1 MLILLKNWQQRLAVK
16 MARGIL
22 IYAELL
28 KSGYIA
34 PVFFSLAAKA
44 QDLSQKLNGEEVM
57 ALLIAK
63 PGDAQRFKEG
73 FQACG
78 IDKVFV
84 YEDEH
89 FENYSNELY
98 SKIAIDLA
106 CEIEP
111 SIFLIGATTQ
121 GRDLA
126 PRISSQLHTG
136 LTADCTGL
144 DINEKGQL
152 AATRPT
158 FGGKLMATI
167 LCKTFP
173 QMATVRPGV
182 FPFLEEPVY
191 KDTQIIY
198 KNHGIENFDT
208 KVKLREFIQNTE
220 EVINSL
226 DSAKII
232 VAGGKGL
239 KTKEGFELLQQLA
252 DTLGGTIAASRGAV
266 DMGLA
271 PQSIQVGQTGK
282 TVSPEIYIACGIS
295 GAVQHTVGIEG
306 AKKIIAINIDKDA
319 PIFGAADVGIVG
331 DLYTIVPQLI
341 EHVKQFSADPPR

>member
-1 MLILLKNWQQRLAVK
+1 

-22 IYAELL
+22 IYAEVL
-28 KSGYIA
+28 KSGYLA
-34 PVFFSLAAKA
+34 PIFFSLAAKA
-44 QDLSQKLNGEEVM
+44 QELSQKLNGEEVM

-63 PGDAQRFKEG
+63 PGDAERFKEG

-78 IDKVFV
+78 VDKVFA
-84 YEDEH
+84 YEDDNLGE
-89 FENYSNELY
+89 YSNELY

-106 CEIEP
+106 REIEP
-111 SIFLIGATTQ
+111 SIFLVGATTQ

-126 PRISSQLHTG
+126 PRISSQLGTG

-144 DINEKGQL
+144 DINEKLQL

-167 LCKTFP
+167 LCKNFP

-182 FPFLEEPVY
+182 FPFLEAPIY

-198 KNHGIENFDT
+198 KNHNIQNFET
-208 KVKLREFIQNTE
+208 KVKLLDFIQASE

-226 DSAKII
+226 DSAKVI
-232 VAGGKGL
+232 VAGGRGVKN
-239 KTKEGFELLQQLA
+239 KEGFELLKQLA
-252 DTLGGTIAASRGAV
+252 EALNGTVAASRGAV
-266 DMGLA
+266 DMGIA
-271 PQSIQVGQTGK
+271 PASIQVGQTGK

-295 GAVQHTVGIEG
+295 GAVQHVVGIEG
-306 AKKIIAINIDKDA
+306 AKKIIAINIDKNA
-319 PIFGAADVGIVG
+319 PIFSVADVGMVG
-331 DLYTIVPQLI
+331 DLYSIVPKLI
-341 EHVKQFSADPPR
+341 EHFRN

>member
-1 MLILLKNWQQRLAVK
+1 

-28 KSGYIA
+28 KSGFIA

-44 QDLSQKLNGEEVM
+44 QELSQKLGGEEVC
-57 ALLIAK
+57 ALLIGK
-63 PGDAQRFKEG
+63 NGDVERFKEG

-78 IDKVFV
+78 VDKVFV
-84 YEDEH
+84 YEDERLVS
-89 FENYSNELY
+89 YSNELY
-98 SKIAIDLA
+98 SKIAVDLVK
-106 CEIEP
+106 EIEP

-126 PRISSQLHTG
+126 PRISTLVGTG

-167 LCKTFP
+167 LCKNYP

-182 FPFLEEPVY
+182 LPFLENPVY
-191 KDTQIIY
+191 KNTEIVY
-198 KNHGIENFDT
+198 KSHNIDNFDT
-208 KVKLREFIQNTE
+208 RVKTLEFIQYATDE
-220 EVINSL
+220 INLL

-232 VAGGKGL
+232 VAGGKGC
-239 KTKEGFELLQQLA
+239 KNKEGFDLLQKLA
-252 DTLGGTIAASRGAV
+252 DALGGTLAASRGAV
-266 DMGLA
+266 EMGLA
-271 PQSIQVGQTGK
+271 SSNIQVGQTGK
-282 TVSPEIYIACGIS
+282 TVSPDLYIACGIS
-295 GAVQHTVGIEG
+295 GAIQHTVGIEG
-306 AKKIIAINIDKDA
+306 AKKIVAINIDKDA
-319 PIFGAADVGIVG
+319 PIFQVADVGFVG
-331 DLYTIVPQLI
+331 DLFEVIPQLI
-341 EHVKQFSADPPR
+341 ENLENKKL

>member
-1 MLILLKNWQQRLAVK
+1 MSS
-16 MARGIL
+16 GIL

-28 KSGYIA
+28 KSGYVA

-44 QDLSQKLNGEEVM
+44 QELSEKLNGEEVM
-57 ALLIAK
+57 ALLICK
-63 PGDAQRFKEG
+63 SGDAERFKEG

-84 YEDEH
+84 YEDDRLGE
-89 FENYSNELY
+89 YSNELY

-106 CEIEP
+106 REIDP

-126 PRISSQLHTG
+126 PRISSQLGTG

-144 DINEKGQL
+144 DINEKCQL

-167 LCKTFP
+167 LCKNFP
-173 QMATVRPGV
+173 QMATVRAGV
-182 FPFLEEPVY
+182 FPFLETPVY
-191 KDTQIIY
+191 KDTRLIY
-198 KNHGIENFDT
+198 KNHNIENFET
-208 KVKLREFIQNTE
+208 KVKLLEFFQSTE
-220 EVINSL
+220 EVINQL

-232 VAGGKGL
+232 VAGGKGA
-239 KTKEGFELLQQLA
+239 KGAFDKLQELA
-252 DTLGGTIAASRGAV
+252 DVLGGSLAASRGAV

-271 PQSIQVGQTGK
+271 PASIQVGQTGK
-282 TVSPEIYIACGIS
+282 TVSPEVYIACGIS
-295 GAVQHTVGIEG
+295 GAIQHTIGIEG

-319 PIFGAADVGIVG
+319 PIFGVADVGIVG
-331 DLYTIVPQLI
+331 DVNTIVPQLI
-341 EHVKQFSADPPR
+341 DYIGIKR

>member
-1 MLILLKNWQQRLAVK
+1 

-44 QDLSQKLNGEEVM
+44 QELSQKLNGEEVM
-57 ALLIAK
+57 ALLICK
-63 PGDAQRFKEG
+63 TGDAERFKEG
-73 FQACG
+73 FQASG

-84 YEDEH
+84 YEDDR
-89 FENYSNELY
+89 FENYSNEIY
-98 SKIAIDLA
+98 SKIAIDLVR
-106 CEIEP
+106 EIEP
-111 SIFLIGATTQ
+111 SIFLVGATTQ

-126 PRISSQLHTG
+126 PRISSQLKTG

-144 DINEKGQL
+144 DINENGQL

-167 LCKTFP
+167 LCKNFP
-173 QMATVRPGV
+173 QMATVRSGV
-182 FPFLEEPVY
+182 FPFLETPVY
-191 KDTQIIY
+191 KETQFVY
-198 KNHGIENFDT
+198 KNSGIENFDT
-208 KVKLREFIQNTE
+208 KVKLLEFINMAD

-232 VAGGKGL
+232 VSGGKGV

-252 DTLGGTIAASRGAV
+252 DTLGGALGASRGAV

-282 TVSPEIYIACGIS
+282 TVSPEVYIACGIS
-295 GAVQHTVGIEG
+295 GAIQHTVGIEG

-319 PIFGAADVGIVG
+319 PIFGVADVGIVA
-331 DLYTIVPQLI
+331 DLNIVVPQLI
-341 EHVKQFSADPPR
+341 EYYRNKE

>member
-1 MLILLKNWQQRLAVK
+1 
-16 MARGIL
+16 MANGIL

-28 KSGYIA
+28 KSGYVA

-44 QDLSQKLNGEEVM
+44 QELSQKLNGEEVI

-63 PGDAQRFKEG
+63 PGDAERFKEG

-78 IDKVFV
+78 VDKVFV
-84 YEDEH
+84 YEDERL
-89 FENYSNELY
+89 ENYSNELY
-98 SKIAIDLA
+98 SKLAIDLVR
-106 CEIEP
+106 EIDP

-126 PRISSQLHTG
+126 PRIASQLGTG

-182 FPFLEEPVY
+182 FPFLETPVF

-198 KNHGIENFDT
+198 KNHNIENFDT
-208 KVKLREFIQNTE
+208 KVKILEFIQSSE
-220 EVINSL
+220 EIINSL

-232 VAGGKGL
+232 VSGGKGI
-239 KTKEGFELLQQLA
+239 KTKEGFELLQKLA
-252 DTLGGTIAASRGAV
+252 DILGGTVAASRGAV

-271 PQSIQVGQTGK
+271 PASIQVGQTGK
-282 TVSPEIYIACGIS
+282 TVTPDVYIACGIS
-295 GAVQHTVGIEG
+295 GAIQHTVGIEG

-331 DLYTIVPQLI
+331 DYNVVIPKLI
-341 EHVKQFSADPPR
+341 EYLQ